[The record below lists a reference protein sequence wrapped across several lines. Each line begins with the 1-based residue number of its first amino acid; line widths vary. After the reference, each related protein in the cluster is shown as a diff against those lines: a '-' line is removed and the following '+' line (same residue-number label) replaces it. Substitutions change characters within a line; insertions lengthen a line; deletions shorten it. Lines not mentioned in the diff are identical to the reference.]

1 MKGARAGAHR
11 GSHRSERGGKTGGV
25 ETQKRAEE
33 QKNLTESEI
42 GRDRERERQRGE
54 RGNDGEETDLK
65 KKEQKTEDKNETGVP
80 DVATARTEHNRRSA
94 DRTN

>member
-42 GRDRERERQRGE
+42 GRDRERDREERE
-54 RGNDGEETDLK
+54 AT
-65 KKEQKTEDKNETGVP
+65 TEK
-80 DVATARTEHNRRSA
+80 RQI
-94 DRTN
+94 